1 MSAIDTVTV
10 ENNKLVI
17 KRTGQ
22 SELEVG
28 QILAIETVDQ
38 KQVIYVDQ
46 LMHDPSEKQIGNYEV
61 RGAIS
66 SIFTSCR

>member
-10 ENNKLVI
+10 EKCQLVI
-17 KRTGQ
+17 KRAGQ

-28 QILAIETVDQ
+28 QILAKETVDQ
-38 KQVIYVDQ
+38 KQVIYVDR

-61 RGAIS
+61 CGAIS

>member
-1 MSAIDTVTV
+1 MSSIDTISI
-10 ENNKLVI
+10 ENSQLVI

-38 KQVIYVDQ
+38 KQVIYVDR

>member
-1 MSAIDTVTV
+1 MSSIDSISI
-10 ENNKLVI
+10 ENSQLVI

-38 KQVIYVDQ
+38 KQVIYVDR

>member
-1 MSAIDTVTV
+1 MSSIDFVTV
-10 ENNKLVI
+10 EDNQLVI
-17 KRTGQ
+17 KRSGQ
-22 SELEVG
+22 SELEAG

-38 KQVIYVDQ
+38 KQVIYVDR

-66 SIFTSCR
+66 SIFTSCL